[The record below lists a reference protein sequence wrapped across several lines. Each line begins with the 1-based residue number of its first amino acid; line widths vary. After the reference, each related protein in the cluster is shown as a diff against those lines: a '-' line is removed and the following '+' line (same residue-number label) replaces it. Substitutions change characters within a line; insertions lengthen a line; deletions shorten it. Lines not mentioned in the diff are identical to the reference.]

1 MKSNISIIQ
10 ANLDDL
16 FIIHQ
21 MQIISFRS
29 LLDKYQ
35 DYDNSPG
42 AENIEKITMRFNQP
56 NTTYYLIQNNKI
68 SIGAI
73 RIVSLENGQ
82 IYRISPIFI
91 IPEYQNK
98 NDAAELIKSNKI
110 DAEIRYN
117 KKNIFSVVRNA
128 YFILGCLLFLV
139 SFINMFVEKKWISK
153 VSYVLLVGIIIS
165 FTYHMY
171 GIGMRWYISGYA
183 PWSNSPW

>member
-21 MQIISFRS
+21 MQIISFKS

-98 NDAAELIKSNKI
+98 GIAQKVFKLI
-110 DAEIRYN
+110 
-117 KKNIFSVVRNA
+117 
-128 YFILGCLLFLV
+128 
-139 SFINMFVEKKWISK
+139 EKKYKPTVKWILDTILQEK
-153 VSYVLLVGIIIS
+153 GNCHLYEKMGYTTTGEIIS
-165 FTYHMY
+165 
-171 GIGMRWYISGYA
+171 IKNGMSIIFYEKNVALRT
-183 PWSNSPW
+183 